1 MTEIKKSELKTTKS
15 TQTMNTI
22 TDFLNQPLGRVLCNL
37 VKGMVSEI
45 LADPEAMDT
54 LVAMVAPE
62 VHTTKAAYPDSLDAD
77 GALEFLNSH
86 GYTISKGQLYKE
98 TSNGTI
104 PFHKFGNKLH
114 FKTEE
119 LKAWAESR
127 LVNGN
132 AVGFLPPPES
142 KPKKGGRR

>member
-1 MTEIKKSELKTTKS
+1 
-15 TQTMNTI
+15 MNTI

-62 VHTTKAAYPDSLDAD
+62 AQTPAAAYPDSLDAA
-77 GALEFLNSH
+77 GALEFLNAH
-86 GYTISKGQLYKE
+86 GYTISKAQLYKE

-132 AVGFLPPPES
+132 AVGYLPPTL
-142 KPKKGGRR
+142 PKTRKAGKQ

>member
-1 MTEIKKSELKTTKS
+1 
-15 TQTMNTI
+15 MNTFN
-22 TDFLNQPLGRVLCNL
+22 DVLNQPLGRVLCNF
-37 VKGMVSEI
+37 VKGMVREI

-54 LVAMVAPE
+54 LVAMMAPE
-62 VHTTKAAYPDSLDAD
+62 VPTPPVAQPESLDAA
-77 GALEFLNSH
+77 GALEFLNSN
-86 GYTISKGQLYKE
+86 GYTISKAQLYKK

-114 FKTEE
+114 FKKSE

-127 LVNGN
+127 LVSGN
-132 AVGFLPPPES
+132 AVGYLPPMET